1 MLSLVV
7 KTTTIANFIKVFF
20 SQMPFPVT
28 GPIIGPIIGPVI
40 DGGMAKSLLD
50 SVIVFLSLF
59 VPF

>member
-20 SQMPFPVT
+20 SQIPFPVT
-28 GPIIGPIIGPVI
+28 GPIIGPVI

-50 SVIVFLSLF
+50 SAIVFLSIF
-59 VPF
+59 IPF